1 VQSLP
6 DRYLPSEV
14 IQMPS
19 RMPSYRP
26 PRMRTQYRRDDTAR
40 PNASA
45 RGYTDKQHRKW
56 RQAVLTRDAWA
67 CVDCGRI
74 DQANHADHIV
84 PVAER
89 PDLRY
94 ELSNGACR
102 CRACHSRKT
111 IRERPPARGGR
122 VAPIT
127 GG

>member
-1 VQSLP
+1 MQSVP
-6 DRYLPSEV
+6 NRYVPAEV

-26 PRMRTQYRRDDTAR
+26 PRLRTQHRRDDSVR

-45 RGYTDKQHRKW
+45 RGYTGKQHRKW

-74 DQANHADHIV
+74 DQANHADHIL

-94 ELSNGACR
+94 EVSNGACR

-122 VAPIT
+122 VPPLT

>member
-1 VQSLP
+1 VP
-6 DRYLPSEV
+6 DRYLPAEV

-26 PRMRTQYRRDDTAR
+26 PRLRTHSRRDDSVR

-94 ELSNGACR
+94 ELTNGACR

-122 VAPIT
+122 VPPIT

>member
-1 VQSLP
+1 MQSVP
-6 DRYLPSEV
+6 DRYVPAEV
-14 IQMPS
+14 TQMPS

-26 PRMRTQYRRDDTAR
+26 PRLRTHSRRDDTAR

-45 RGYTDKQHRKW
+45 RGYTDQQHRKW

-94 ELSNGACR
+94 DVSNGACR

-111 IRERPPARGGR
+111 IRENPVRRY
-122 VAPIT
+122 
-127 GG
+127 